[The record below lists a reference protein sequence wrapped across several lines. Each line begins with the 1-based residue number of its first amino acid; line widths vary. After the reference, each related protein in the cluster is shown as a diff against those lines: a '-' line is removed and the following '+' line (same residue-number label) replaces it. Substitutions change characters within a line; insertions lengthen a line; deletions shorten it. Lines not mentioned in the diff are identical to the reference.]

1 MQKLIFTL
9 LLTALLFGCAEKPL
23 RVPAKDRPAAAQQA
37 LESGNYYQ
45 AIQLFTQ
52 LAEESAPPERYR
64 YQYSAAL
71 AMFQAGLGP
80 QAAQLL
86 EEMPVAQLPPALRM
100 EHQLLRA
107 DIPLKRDPALSLSML
122 IRPAV
127 DESRLPERMDLYADY
142 HTLRARA
149 SGRLGNHMESA
160 REYILRELYLTDEAA
175 IAANQRAILQSLAQL
190 TPEAVRQLRLQPPP
204 DALSGWIELM
214 EISRDY
220 SLTPDEVQRRLESWR
235 GRYVGHPASE
245 QVLSRLLERSR
256 ELATRPGNIALLL
269 PLSGR
274 LSSAAEAVLDGIFA
288 AYYQDPLRNDI
299 TLSIYD
305 TGETPEQALLSY
317 RQAVAEG
324 AEFVIGPL
332 DKNAVSQLARERKLP
347 IPVLALNYAESAANA
362 SLYQFTLDPED
373 EAREVAERAWLE
385 GYNQAV
391 VMVPGTALGERLN
404 GAFVERW
411 QELGGVVVANNRYNP
426 ESNDFSGPIKNL
438 LKIDDSEFRK
448 QRLQQLMGQRVEF
461 TPRRRQD
468 IDFIFLAAFPQQA
481 RLLRPQL
488 KFHHAGELPILAT
501 SHLYSGV
508 VERDADRDM
517 DDIVFTDMPWTLEAQ
532 SPQKELHKMPE
543 LKAHRGQLQ
552 RLVAMGIDA
561 YQLVSLVPMLESYPN
576 ERYRGETGSLHVD
589 ADRRIQRQLLWARF
603 ERGQPRLLQE
613 NIMDDARNAR
623 QKPN

>member
-23 RVPAKDRPAAAQQA
+23 RVQAMDRPAAAQQA
-37 LESGNYYQ
+37 LQSGNYYQ

-52 LAEESAPPERYR
+52 LAEDSAPPGRYR

-71 AMFQAGLGP
+71 AMFRAGLGP

-86 EEMPVAQLPPALRM
+86 EEMPVARLPPELRM

-107 DIPLKRDPALSLSML
+107 DIPLKQDPALSLSML
-122 IRPAV
+122 LRPAV
-127 DESRLPERMDLYADY
+127 DESRLPERMDLYAQY

-149 SGRLGNHMESA
+149 HGRLGNHLESA

-175 IAANQRAILQSLAQL
+175 IEANQRAILQSLAQL
-190 TPEAVRQLRLQPPP
+190 TPEAVRQLRLPPPP
-204 DALSGWIELM
+204 DALSGWMELV
-214 EISRDY
+214 EIARGY
-220 SLTPDEVQRRLESWR
+220 SLTPDEVQQRLKSWR

-245 QVLSRLLERSR
+245 HLLSRLLERSR

-274 LSSAAEAVLDGIFA
+274 FSSAAEAVLDGIFA
-288 AYYQDPLRNDI
+288 AYYQDPLRNNI
-299 TLSIYD
+299 TLHVYD
-305 TGETPEQALLSY
+305 IGDTPEQAMLSY
-317 RQAVAEG
+317 RQAVTEG

-332 DKNAVSQLARERKLP
+332 DKTAVSQLARERELP
-347 IPVLALNYAESAANA
+347 VPALALNFAESAANEN
-362 SLYQFTLDPED
+362 LYQFTLAPED

-385 GYNQAV
+385 GYAQAA
-391 VMVPGTALGERLN
+391 VMVPGTALGERLS

-411 QELGGVVVANNRYNP
+411 HELGGEVVTENRYNP
-426 ESNDFSGPIKNL
+426 ESNDFSAPIKEL
-438 LKIDDSEFRK
+438 LNIDDSEFRK
-448 QRLQQLMGQRVEF
+448 RRLQQLMGQRVEF

-468 IDFIFLAAFPQQA
+468 IDFLFLAAFPQQA

-508 VERDADRDM
+508 VDRDSDRDM
-517 DDIVFTDMPWTLEAQ
+517 DDIVFTDMPWTLDAQ
-532 SPQKELHKMPE
+532 SPQRGLRKMPE
-543 LKAHRGQLQ
+543 LMTHRGQLQ

-561 YQLVSLVPMLESYPN
+561 YQLVSLLPMLESYPN
-576 ERYRGETGSLHVD
+576 ERYRGETGSLHID

-603 ERGQPRLLQE
+603 ERGQPSLLQE
-613 NIMDDARNAR
+613 NIMDDAGNGR

>member
-1 MQKLIFTL
+1 
-9 LLTALLFGCAEKPL
+9 
-23 RVPAKDRPAAAQQA
+23 
-37 LESGNYYQ
+37 
-45 AIQLFTQ
+45 
-52 LAEESAPPERYR
+52 
-64 YQYSAAL
+64 
-71 AMFQAGLGP
+71 
-80 QAAQLL
+80 
-86 EEMPVAQLPPALRM
+86 
-100 EHQLLRA
+100 
-107 DIPLKRDPALSLSML
+107 
-122 IRPAV
+122 
-127 DESRLPERMDLYADY
+127 
-142 HTLRARA
+142 
-149 SGRLGNHMESA
+149 
-160 REYILRELYLTDEAA
+160 
-175 IAANQRAILQSLAQL
+175 
-190 TPEAVRQLRLQPPP
+190 
-204 DALSGWIELM
+204 
-214 EISRDY
+214 
-220 SLTPDEVQRRLESWR
+220 
-235 GRYVGHPASE
+235 
-245 QVLSRLLERSR
+245 
-256 ELATRPGNIALLL
+256 
-269 PLSGR
+269 
-274 LSSAAEAVLDGIFA
+274 
-288 AYYQDPLRNDI
+288 
-299 TLSIYD
+299 
-305 TGETPEQALLSY
+305 
-317 RQAVAEG
+317 
-324 AEFVIGPL
+324 
-332 DKNAVSQLARERKLP
+332 
-347 IPVLALNYAESAANA
+347 
-362 SLYQFTLDPED
+362 
-373 EAREVAERAWLE
+373 
-385 GYNQAV
+385 
-391 VMVPGTALGERLN
+391 MVPGTALGERLN